1 MTALSKNMGSN
12 LQAKFGNIQNYVAGG
27 TIWRGGLVVLNL
39 VDGLAYA
46 ATDTADDGDVTRL
59 LVVGFAQEKAV
70 ITKDVRV
77 RQDGKL
83 QMVWQ
88 GSSAG
93 KKPGRLA
100 CVYDDTTAQAA
111 SAGKVVI
118 GRITEISTTKVFVDL
133 VDRPIRIATGS
144 YD

>member
-1 MTALSKNMGSN
+1 MTALSKNMGSI
-12 LQAKFGNIQNYVAGG
+12 LQVKFGNIQNYVAGG
-27 TIWRGGLVVLNL
+27 TIWRGSLVVLNL

-59 LVVGFAQEKAV
+59 LMVGFAQEKALV
-70 ITKDVRV
+70 SEDIRV

-83 QMVWQ
+83 ERTWQ

-100 CVYDDTTAQAA
+100 CVYDDATVQAA
-111 SAGKVVI
+111 SAGKVVV
-118 GRITEISTTKVFVDL
+118 GRITEVGTTKVFVDL
-133 VDRPIRIATGS
+133 VDRPVRIATGS

>member
-1 MTALSKNMGSN
+1 MTAFSKNMGSN

-59 LVVGFAQEKAV
+59 LVVGFAMEKAV
-70 ITKDVRV
+70 VGEDIRV

-83 QMVWQ
+83 ERVWQ
-88 GSSAG
+88 GSSTG

-100 CVYDDTTAQAA
+100 CVYDDATVQAA
-111 SAGKVVI
+111 SAGKVVV
-118 GRITEISTTKVFVDL
+118 GRITEVGATKVYVDL
-133 VDRPIRIATGS
+133 VDRPVRIATGS

>member
-1 MTALSKNMGSN
+1 MTALSSNMGS
-12 LQAKFGNIQNYVAGG
+12 LLLAKFGNIQTYPAGG

-39 VDGLAYA
+39 VDGKAYA

-59 LVVGFAQEKAV
+59 LVVGWAQEAAV
-70 ITKDVRV
+70 ADGEVRV

-83 QMVWQ
+83 RRIWQ
-88 GSSAG
+88 GSSSG

-100 CVYDDTTAQAA
+100 CVYDDATVQAA
-111 SAGKVVI
+111 SAGKIVV
-118 GRITEISTTKVFVDL
+118 GRLTEVGSSDVYVDL
-133 VDRPIRIATGS
+133 EDRPVRIATGS

>member
-1 MTALSKNMGSN
+1 MTALSKNMGSI

-27 TIWRGGLVVLNL
+27 TIWRGGTVVLNL

-59 LVVGFAQEKAV
+59 LVVGFAQEAALV
-70 ITKDVRV
+70 GEDIRV

-83 QMVWQ
+83 ERVWQ

-100 CVYDDTTAQAA
+100 CVYDDATVQAA
-111 SAGKVVI
+111 SAGKVVV
-118 GRITEISTTKVFVDL
+118 GRITEVGTTKVYVDL
-133 VDRPIRIATGS
+133 VDRPVRIATGS

>member
-1 MTALSKNMGSN
+1 MTALSKNMGSI
-12 LQAKFGNIQNYVAGG
+12 LQVKFGNIQNYVAGG
-27 TIWRGGLVVLNL
+27 TIWRGSLVVLNL

-59 LVVGFAQEKAV
+59 LMVGFAQEKALV
-70 ITKDVRV
+70 GEDIRV

-83 QMVWQ
+83 ERTWQ

-100 CVYDDTTAQAA
+100 CVYDDATVQAA
-111 SAGKVVI
+111 SAGKVVV
-118 GRITEISTTKVFVDL
+118 GRITEVGTTKVFVDL
-133 VDRPIRIATGS
+133 VDRPVRIATGS

>member
-1 MTALSKNMGSN
+1 MTALAKNMGSI
-12 LQAKFGNIQNYVAGG
+12 LQVKFGNIQNYTAGG

-39 VDGLAYA
+39 CDGLAYA
-46 ATDTADDGDVTRL
+46 ATDTADNGDITRL
-59 LVVGFAQEKAV
+59 LVVGFAQEAAKV
-70 ITKDVRV
+70 GEGIRV

-83 QMVWQ
+83 ERVWQ

-100 CVYDDTTAQAA
+100 CVYDDQTVQAA
-111 SAGKVVI
+111 SAGKVVV
-118 GRITEISTTKVFVDL
+118 GRITEVGSTKVFVDL
-133 VDRPIRIATGS
+133 VDRPVRIATGS